1 MRKNAKLLIAMTMIS
16 AVLAGCGADPA
27 PSDNVQNKGAYVHDI
42 PSTETLNE
50 DEKALD
56 EALSKMKEEAA
67 SLYDSKEPY
76 GMVRFDDEACL
87 ESDLHR
93 FCRAL
98 PKGAELH
105 SHESTIIDFDRYLD
119 MIRTEAMICLTPGDD
134 YGQLYT
140 TDNDDIPDGC
150 VLLDEALTNG
160 DITAEEFRQLLVVDE
175 TDSEYGYWNALS
187 RSFVITRGLSSNMD
201 LTGRIYEE
209 AFRCACNKGILLLE
223 LRISCKPDEEL
234 NKKNLEMIRE
244 AYYNVRSD
252 NPDFR
257 VRIIGC
263 AGKSMKYTLENS
275 CDTLRSVIRL
285 SKTLRDEFDPDHP
298 EDFIIGIDLVNEEDT
313 GNPLEMYVDFLKS
326 DEVTSGGLKTF
337 LHCGESL
344 KLDNTSVID
353 AYMVGTTRAGHGF
366 NLYRYPELM
375 AGYKEKNIA
384 LEVCPISNL
393 RLGYV
398 HDLRLHPALTYL
410 KEGLPVVICSDD
422 GLFMTP
428 EPLTDDFYSAIMC
441 WDLNLNDIKTLCR
454 RSIEAGAL
462 SKSETDTLL
471 AAWERDWDEFVKSYK

>member
-1 MRKNAKLLIAMTMIS
+1 MKKKLLTTFIILS
-16 AVLAGCGADPA
+16 AFLAGCGGNLAEPDA
-27 PSDNVQNKGAYVHDI
+27 AQNKDAYIHEI
-42 PSTETLNE
+42 PSKETLNE
-50 DEKALD
+50 EEKTLD
-56 EALSKMKEEAA
+56 EALSKMKKDA
-67 SLYDSKEPY
+67 SALYDSKEPY
-76 GMVRFDDEACL
+76 GMVRYDDEECL

-93 FCRAL
+93 FCSAL

-119 MIRTEAMICLTPGDD
+119 IVRKEAMICLAEGDD
-134 YGQLYT
+134 YGHLYV
-140 TDNDDIPDGC
+140 TDNADIPDGC
-150 VLLDEALTNG
+150 ELLDAALTNG
-160 DITAEEFRQLLVVDE
+160 DITVEEFRDLLVVDAS
-175 TDSEYGYWNALS
+175 DAEYGFWNALT
-187 RSFVITRGLSSNMD
+187 RSFIITRGLSSNTD
-201 LTGRIYEE
+201 LMKRIYEE
-209 AFRCACNKGILLLE
+209 AFRCACDKGILLLE
-223 LRISCKPDEEL
+223 LRVSCRPDEEI

-244 AYYNVRSD
+244 AYYTVRRD

-263 AGKSMKYTLENS
+263 SGKSVKYTLES
-275 CDTLRSVIRL
+275 CQDTLRNVISL
-285 SKTLRDEFDPDHP
+285 SKTLRDEFDPGHP

-326 DEVTSGGLKTF
+326 EEVTSGGLKTF

-344 KLDNTSVID
+344 RLDNTSVID

-375 AGYKEKNIA
+375 AKYKEKNIA

-398 HDLRLHPALTYL
+398 HDLRLHPALVYL
-410 KEGLPVVICSDD
+410 KEGLPVTICSDD

-441 WDLNLNDIKTLCR
+441 WDLSLKDIKTLCR
-454 RSIEAGAL
+454 RSIEVGAL
-462 SKSETDTLL
+462 SQSETDALI
-471 AAWERDWDEFVKSYK
+471 AAWERDWDEFVKSYQ